1 MFPVLDRRTM
11 SYCDY
16 CGWGYYKRMCRI
28 AEDVR
33 WRGLQDVVRG
43 PDGFTPV
50 LIADLEDWDNI
61 VQEYL
66 GEHIRD
72 G

>member
-1 MFPVLDRRTM
+1 LGYRIGIFDR
-11 SYCDY
+11 
-16 CGWGYYKRMCRI
+16 
-28 AEDVR
+28 AEDVQ
-33 WRGLQDVVRG
+33 WHGPQDVVRG

-50 LIADLEDWDNI
+50 LIADLDNI